1 MQDLSSLAKGF
12 PSYGASMA
20 AGSTLTEKT
29 GPEAALPGSA
39 SEQTNGVDAKHG
51 TTPDLDIPAVKSY
64 RGKSV
69 SAAAGYSP
77 NSGGW
82 EKLK

>member
-1 MQDLSSLAKGF
+1 MQELNSLISDGW

-29 GPEAALPGSA
+29 HDQLATPGSP

-51 TTPDLDIPAVKSY
+51 TTPDLDIPAASNDTKTA
-64 RGKSV
+64 K
-69 SAAAGYSP
+69 
-77 NSGGW
+77 SGGNYDAAMQW
-82 EKLK
+82 KTVK